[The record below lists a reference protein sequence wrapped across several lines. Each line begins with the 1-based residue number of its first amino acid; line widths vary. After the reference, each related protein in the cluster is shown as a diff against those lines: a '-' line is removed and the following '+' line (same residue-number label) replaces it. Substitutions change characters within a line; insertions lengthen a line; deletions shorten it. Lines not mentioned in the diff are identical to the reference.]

1 METSITKQFII
12 LSLHPEKGRILIQN
26 TYFRYGLA
34 GAVLMDFLN
43 RGEISLEN
51 KRVRTSFRR
60 NGEVIHDLVADMME
74 KSSRPKRVSYWL
86 GKISMKS
93 RRIFRESIN
102 SMISA
107 CIIRHERRLFLNIMP
122 YNRYFFY
129 SQNTRN
135 EIYEGL
141 RNVLLHDRA
150 PSTEQLMLIG
160 LLKATR
166 SSSIL
171 AKHREE
177 KQPLRRMCDKVG
189 KENVMSSEIDK
200 AIREMQ
206 SAIVSSIA
214 ISAAVSHGSH

>member
-1 METSITKQFII
+1 METSITRQFVI
-12 LSLHPEKGRILIQN
+12 LSLHPEKGRILIQH
-26 TYFRYGLA
+26 TYYRYGLA

-60 NGEVIHDLVADMME
+60 NGEVIHDYFADMME
-74 KSSRPKRVSYWL
+74 KASRPKRISYWL
-86 GKISMKS
+86 GKMSMKS
-93 RRIFRESIN
+93 RRIFRETIN
-102 SMISA
+102 SLISA
-107 CIIRHERRLFLNIMP
+107 GIIRHERRYFLNIIP
-122 YNRYFFY
+122 YNRYFFNY
-129 SQNTRN
+129 QSNRN
-135 EIYEGL
+135 EITEGL

-189 KENVMSSEIDK
+189 KDNAMASEIDK
-200 AIREMQ
+200 AIREMHA
-206 SAIVSSIA
+206 AIVSSIA
-214 ISAAVSHGSH
+214 VSAAVSHGSH